1 MSTTKKFCPKCNN
14 ENELYPKEDEEWK
27 IRVYACRTCDHREV
41 AQQYLVS
48 AEPKLHR
55 TRCVICPKCEH
66 WGVEFFMADASSSED
81 QEAPHL
87 SEDASSSEESS
98 EDAEQDQEDL
108 PEQHQEEN
116 VEQDQELPEQE
127 ENVEQDHQRM
137 SSIRLPEQHQEEH
150 QEENVEQDHELPE
163 QEENVEQDQELPE
176 QEENVEQ
183 EKMLSRIRN

>member
-66 WGVEFFMADASSSED
+66 WGVEFFMLRTRSGVPVGVSCICRNKDCLHRFWDDDSK
-81 QEAPHL
+81 
-87 SEDASSSEESS
+87 
-98 EDAEQDQEDL
+98 AEKD
-108 PEQHQEEN
+108 
-116 VEQDQELPEQE
+116 
-127 ENVEQDHQRM
+127 
-137 SSIRLPEQHQEEH
+137 
-150 QEENVEQDHELPE
+150 
-163 QEENVEQDQELPE
+163 
-176 QEENVEQ
+176 
-183 EKMLSRIRN
+183 